1 MSKSSLTA
9 AEQLTNPK
17 FMQVVQDQL
26 LVRYFLRLK
35 SSGNQDMSVEIVG
48 GIRSRDE
55 RVPVLESC
63 FQVKGSFTLATS
75 FSKFSPCFLATHFS
89 KAYPGLEHIVRR
101 WEEPLA
107 TFPHRS
113 RYLQARP
120 FVGLVETESG
130 THEVGAEHQ
139 LFQICH
145 GFVLA
150 YAHRFAQTQVVQT
163 GDCREDQR
171 AAEVLVQRFS
181 AFAGK
186 QQIIGAARTFGSVAK

>member
-17 FMQVVQDQL
+17 FIQVVQDQL

-89 KAYPGLEHIVRR
+89 KAYPGLENIVHR

-139 LFQICH
+139 VFQICH
-145 GFVLA
+145 GLMLG
-150 YAHRFAQTQVVQT
+150 YTHRFVQAAQFAN
-163 GDCREDQR
+163 CAEDQR

>member
-9 AEQLTNPK
+9 TEQLANQK
-17 FMQVVQDQL
+17 FIQMVQDQL

-48 GIRSRDE
+48 GIRSRSE
-55 RVPVLESC
+55 QVPILESC
-63 FQVKGSFTLATS
+63 FQVRGSFTLATS
-75 FSKFSPCFLATHFS
+75 FSKFVPCFLATHS
-89 KAYPGLEHIVRR
+89 CEAYAGLKNIIGAWDES
-101 WEEPLA
+101 LA
-107 TFPHRS
+107 TFPHRA
-113 RYLQARP
+113 RYLQTKT

-139 LFQICH
+139 VFQICH
-145 GFVLA
+145 GLMLG
-150 YAHRFAQTQVVQT
+150 YTHRFVQAAQFAN
-163 GDCREDQR
+163 CPEDQR

-186 QQIIGAARTFGSVAK
+186 QQITGAARTFGSVAK